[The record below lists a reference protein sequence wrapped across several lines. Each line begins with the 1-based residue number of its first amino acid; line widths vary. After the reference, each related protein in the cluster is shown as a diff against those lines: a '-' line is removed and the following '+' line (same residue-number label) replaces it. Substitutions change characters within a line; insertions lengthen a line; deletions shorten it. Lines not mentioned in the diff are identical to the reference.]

1 MRKIGTKLFL
11 SLVLSA
17 LMLSIS
23 TSVLAEESV
32 NETETVSSNNARDVG
47 IFSDITTSD
56 IKNYGGIKDNKFYLK
71 NGISFYALY
80 TDTDSFYSVIKNE
93 DEDEYYEQLDSASIT
108 EILSDSDNFIECNR
122 DGDYFYIGDISE
134 LDSKKYKSF
143 YLFIYDNDKL
153 YNLGYFDSVG
163 SIKDKSVITDTVSKP
178 VLNVHLEAVDSSSVT
193 INTEYSTDNCKIY
206 AIVYTLDDNDLSI
219 IRLTG
224 EDQIK
229 GNTSLNVKTNGKY
242 TIKAYTT
249 PYVYKEDEHIEFDI
263 DVNSIKTSTPEEDAE
278 KNADT
283 TAPKVTFSAFP
294 DSALNGTDIELIMY
308 SDEPAILNFNGVSS
322 NDYVT
327 EMKFSV
333 SENGDY
339 SYQAQDKNGNTE
351 SDSLKVEF
359 FKSSTLLND
368 SNRDSFW
375 EDLFQGEPINSGLP
389 KTGSVGFY
397 TLIVLGS
404 ALVTGGVL
412 FVYRGR
418 KKKLNKLENSE
429 ISKEQSDGN
438 ESKTDDS
445 NGDSSEQRQGLND
458 TVENVQEA
466 KE

>member
-1 MRKIGTKLFL
+1 MRKIGTKLLL

-17 LMLSIS
+17 SMLSIS
-23 TSVLAEESV
+23 TSVLATEGV
-32 NETETVSSNNARDVG
+32 NETETVSNNNARDVG

-80 TDTDSFYSVIKNE
+80 TDTDSFYSFIKNE

-122 DGDYFYIGDISE
+122 DGDYFYIGDISDI
-134 LDSKKYKSF
+134 DSKKYKSF
-143 YLFIYDNDKL
+143 YLFIYDNNNL

-219 IRLTG
+219 LRLTG
-224 EDQIK
+224 DDQIN

-249 PYVYKEDEHIEFDI
+249 PYLYKDDEHIEFDI

-278 KNADT
+278 KNADVN
-283 TAPKVTFSAFP
+283 APKVTFSAFP
-294 DSALNGTDIELIMY
+294 DSALNNTSTELTMY

-333 SENGDY
+333 SENGEY
-339 SYQAQDKNGNTE
+339 NYQAQDKSGNTT
-351 SDSLKVEF
+351 STTLKVEF
-359 FKSSTLLND
+359 FKDNTLD
-368 SNRDSFW
+368 DFDRDSFW
-375 EDLFQGEPINSGLP
+375 DDPITSGLP
-389 KTGSVGFY
+389 QTGSIGFY
-397 TLIVLGS
+397 TLIVLGL
-404 ALVTGGVL
+404 ALVVGGAF
-412 FVYRGR
+412 FVYNGR
-418 KKKLNKLENSE
+418 KKKLNTIENNETSE
-429 ISKEQSDGN
+429 EQSDDT
-438 ESKTDDS
+438 ESKTEDS
-445 NGDSSEQRQGLND
+445 TDELSEQRQVL
-458 TVENVQEA
+458 TETLKKVQED

>member
-1 MRKIGTKLFL
+1 MRKIGTKLLL

-17 LMLSIS
+17 SMLSIS
-23 TSVLAEESV
+23 TSVFATETVLATESV
-32 NETETVSSNNARDVG
+32 SETETVSSNNAREVD
-47 IFSDITTSD
+47 IFSGITSAD

-80 TDTDSFYSVIKNE
+80 TDTDSFYSIIKND
-93 DEDEYYEQLDSASIT
+93 DEDEYYEQLDSTSIT
-108 EILSDSDNFIECNR
+108 EILSDSNNFIDCNR

-178 VLNVHLEAVDSSSVT
+178 VLNVYLEAVDSSSVN
-193 INTEYSTDNCKIY
+193 IKTEYSADNCKIY

-224 EDQIK
+224 DDQIN

-249 PYVYKEDEHIEFDI
+249 PYLYKDDEHIEFDI

-278 KNADT
+278 KDADT

-294 DSALNGTDIELIMY
+294 DSALNTTSTELTMY

-333 SENGDY
+333 SENGEY
-339 SYQAQDKNGNTE
+339 NYQAQDKSGNTT

-359 FKSSTLLND
+359 FKNNVLD
-368 SNRDSFW
+368 DFDRDSFW
-375 EDLFQGEPINSGLP
+375 GDPITSVLP
-389 KTGSVGFY
+389 QTGSVGFY
-397 TLIVLGS
+397 TLIILGL
-404 ALVTGGVL
+404 ALVVGGGF
-412 FVYRGR
+412 FVYKGR
-418 KKKLNKLENSE
+418 KKKLNTIENNETSE
-429 ISKEQSDGN
+429 EQSDDT
-438 ESKTDDS
+438 ESKTEDS
-445 NGDSSEQRQGLND
+445 ADELLEQRQVL
-458 TVENVQEA
+458 TETLKKVQED